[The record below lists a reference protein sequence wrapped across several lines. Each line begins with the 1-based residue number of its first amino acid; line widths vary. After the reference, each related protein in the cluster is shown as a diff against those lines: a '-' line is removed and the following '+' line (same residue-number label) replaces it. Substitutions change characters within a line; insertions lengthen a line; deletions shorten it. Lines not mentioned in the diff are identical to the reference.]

1 MKKPTIQTSSIATI
15 QITGIG
21 PVAVHTELS
30 EIWLV
35 GAITASGEPVNCQK
49 KRVSRSKKNA
59 AQAAKVEGIWLKE
72 VKHGYFMLIE
82 A

>member
-1 MKKPTIQTSSIATI
+1 MKKPTI

-35 GAITASGEPVNCQK
+35 GAITSTGEPVNCQK
-49 KRVSRSKKNA
+49 KKVSKCKKA
-59 AQAAKVEGIWLKE
+59 AAKAALVEGAWLKE
-72 VKHGYFMLIE
+72 IKPGYFMLIE